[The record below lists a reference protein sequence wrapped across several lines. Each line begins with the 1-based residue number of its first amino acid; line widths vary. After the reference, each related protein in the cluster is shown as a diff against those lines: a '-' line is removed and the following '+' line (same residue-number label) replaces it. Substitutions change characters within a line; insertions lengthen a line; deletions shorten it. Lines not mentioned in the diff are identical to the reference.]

1 MRAGDTKER
10 TERRLLEMRDHQKK
24 VRECEMEERKQMR
37 LEEMREYQREVR
49 GSEMEE
55 STETDEARRNER
67 APERSEG
74 RQMRLEEMRQQ
85 HQREVQRECE
95 ILILNNWLYQNIPH
109 AMKLI
114 QANHHQLN
122 VSAVGETSTKALPR
136 AQN

>member
-1 MRAGDTKER
+1 
-10 TERRLLEMRDHQKK
+10 
-24 VRECEMEERKQMR
+24 MEERKQMR

-49 GSEMEE
+49 GSETEE

-74 RQMRLEEMRQQ
+74 RQMSLMRLKEMRQW

-95 ILILNNWLYQNIPH
+95 ILILNNWSYQNVPH

-114 QANHHQLN
+114 QVNHHQLR
-122 VSAVGETSTKALPR
+122 SECQCCLQDKH
-136 AQN
+136 